1 MKISSAVGTEFS
13 LINVVDRQ
21 PSAAVTA
28 NPVAKINESCRR
40 NEKQTDPHQWTFA
53 GIIPCKNGIDDAE
66 QTDQTTKTH
75 PSSGS
80 VQTHFVSS

>member
-13 LINVVDRQ
+13 LINIMNGQ
-21 PSAAVTA
+21 ESAAVTA
-28 NPVAKINESCRR
+28 NPMTKINESRRR
-40 NEKQTDPHQWTFA
+40 NEKQTDPHQRTFA
-53 GIIPCKNGIDDAE
+53 GIIPCKNRIDDAE

-80 VQTHFVSS
+80 VQTHFLSS